1 MMRKSQSDNRKEYM
15 LESSGR
21 DGLRIGVRAQMLFR
35 SVWMLLFIAVLAVV
49 SYVSMHRMDDIS
61 ASLNGMLQVNTD
73 LGVSQRAIEGFFA
86 FGDSALY
93 EEASQGIDSAI
104 ALSDRSMSA
113 LALRGVADTIVNGVG
128 EALHGLRRD
137 YDTIWP
143 LRHRVDEER
152 AVSDSVLLELK
163 GCLRAAVPMQM
174 QLLMVDAETYY
185 QQAVRTWTRKD
196 FDSVLSVLNRMQQE
210 SSGAGQACRDLLKV
224 YQTHCAELGR
234 VSVLHVAYEMDVRNK
249 VSQATEGLLV
259 TAAAA
264 KALSHGT
271 AVRANVVL
279 VGSVGVIALLSVLLI
294 WLQAEV
300 FSRSLLK
307 VRGQLRGVAGG
318 DLTYEEPGSE
328 KVFNRLDEF
337 GDVMKGLRSMQE
349 GLKGMIVRVRESA
362 NQIDGASKSVYS
374 HADELR
380 QQAMVQAVQAE
391 QSVNSMTVV
400 SDKIHRN
407 SDYAQ
412 ESKRIALDNQKAMA
426 AFSESAAASDA
437 ALQEIAHMMGVING
451 VAQQT
456 NILALNAAVEA
467 ARAGESGR
475 GFAVVAGEVRKLA
488 ERSGAAAQK
497 VGELVDNAQRA
508 SERFTQEMQSVLPKI
523 AESVELSEKVAAMG
537 DDQLVEVQKIAKQV
551 SLLSEQSQAN
561 SDMSYQLAEQS
572 EALAKASADMLEV
585 IGLFKG

>member
-1 MMRKSQSDNRKEYM
+1 
-15 LESSGR
+15 
-21 DGLRIGVRAQMLFR
+21 
-35 SVWMLLFIAVLAVV
+35 
-49 SYVSMHRMDDIS
+49 
-61 ASLNGMLQVNTD
+61 
-73 LGVSQRAIEGFFA
+73 
-86 FGDSALY
+86 
-93 EEASQGIDSAI
+93 
-104 ALSDRSMSA
+104 
-113 LALRGVADTIVNGVG
+113 
-128 EALHGLRRD
+128 
-137 YDTIWP
+137 
-143 LRHRVDEER
+143 
-152 AVSDSVLLELK
+152 
-163 GCLRAAVPMQM
+163 MQM
-174 QLLMVDAETYY
+174 QLLMVDVETYY

-210 SSGAGQACRDLLKV
+210 SAEAGQACRDLLKV
-224 YQTHCAELGR
+224 CQTHCAELGR

-249 VSQATEGLLV
+249 VSQATEGLLA

-264 KALSHGT
+264 KALSYAT

-279 VGSVGVIALLSVLLI
+279 VGSVGVMALLSVLLI

-337 GDVMKGLRSMQE
+337 GDVMQGLRSMQE

-362 NQIDGASKSVYS
+362 NQMDGASKSVYS

-426 AFSESAAASDA
+426 AFSESAEASDA

-451 VAQQT
+451 VAEQT

-497 VGELVDNAQRA
+497 VGELVNNAQRA

-561 SDMSYQLAEQS
+561 SDMSYQLAKQS

>member
-1 MMRKSQSDNRKEYM
+1 M
-15 LESSGR
+15 
-21 DGLRIGVRAQMLFR
+21 
-35 SVWMLLFIAVLAVV
+35 
-49 SYVSMHRMDDIS
+49 
-61 ASLNGMLQVNTD
+61 
-73 LGVSQRAIEGFFA
+73 
-86 FGDSALY
+86 
-93 EEASQGIDSAI
+93 
-104 ALSDRSMSA
+104 
-113 LALRGVADTIVNGVG
+113 
-128 EALHGLRRD
+128 
-137 YDTIWP
+137 
-143 LRHRVDEER
+143 
-152 AVSDSVLLELK
+152 
-163 GCLRAAVPMQM
+163 
-174 QLLMVDAETYY
+174 
-185 QQAVRTWTRKD
+185 
-196 FDSVLSVLNRMQQE
+196 LSVLNCMEQE
-210 SSGAGQACRDLLKV
+210 SAGAGQACKDLLKV

-249 VSQATEGLLV
+249 VSQATEGLLA
-259 TAAAA
+259 TADAA
-264 KALSHGT
+264 KALSHGM

-279 VGSVGVIALLSVLLI
+279 EGRVGVMALLSVLLI

-337 GDVMKGLRSMQE
+337 GDVMQGLRSMQE

-362 NQIDGASKSVYS
+362 NQMDGASKSVYS
-374 HADELR
+374 LVGELR

-391 QSVNSMTVV
+391 QSVNSMTVD

-412 ESKRIALDNQKAMA
+412 ETKRIALDNQKAMA

-437 ALQEIAHMMGVING
+437 ALQEIVHMMGVING
-451 VAQQT
+451 VAEQT
-456 NILALNAAVEA
+456 NILVLNAAVEA

-508 SERFTQEMQSVLPKI
+508 SDRFTQEVQSVLPKI

-572 EALAKASADMLEV
+572 EALAKASADMLQV